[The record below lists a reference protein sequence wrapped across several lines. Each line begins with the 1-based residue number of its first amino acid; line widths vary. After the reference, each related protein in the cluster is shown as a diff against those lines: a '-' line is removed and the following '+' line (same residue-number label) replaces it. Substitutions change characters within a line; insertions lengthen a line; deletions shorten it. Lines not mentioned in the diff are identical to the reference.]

1 MKPEKTEKKPFGK
14 TLLLFVGFLAVC
26 LAAGFLT
33 GFGMAEAVNR
43 GFDPLAWVR
52 AVEPFVGQIAFGLY
66 ILTFAVQLIWGFGA
80 LQAGKRLFRSWN
92 GEEEEGVRKA
102 ESAADRCV
110 EVTNV
115 CMVVELFLFALYTAG
130 MRTTPVGVDVGMFV
144 LFFGSFGILIWQQR
158 SAVELC
164 KKINPEKRGEMLD
177 FHFQKEWND
186 SLDEAEREMMGKA
199 AVKAMRAVGTVCMI
213 LWVLSIIGI
222 LFLDLSVVPA
232 LFVTVIWLTMI
243 ITLQR
248 SARKM
253 EYGKS

>member
-1 MKPEKTEKKPFGK
+1 MKPEKTGKKTFGK
-14 TLLLFVGFLAVC
+14 TLLLFLGVLAVC
-26 LAAGFLT
+26 MAAGFLV
-33 GFGMAEAVNR
+33 GFGMAEAVDR

-66 ILTFAVQLIWGFGA
+66 ILTFGVQLIGGFGA
-80 LQAGKRLFRSWN
+80 LQEGKRLFRSWN
-92 GEEEEGVRKA
+92 GEEEEGIRKA

-110 EVTNV
+110 EITNI

-130 MRTTPVGVDVGMFV
+130 MKTTPVGVDVGMFL
-144 LFFGSFGILIWQQR
+144 LFFGSLGILIWQQR
-158 SAVELC
+158 SVVELC
-164 KKINPEKRGEMLD
+164 KKMNPEKRGEVLD

-186 SLDEAEREMMGKA
+186 SLDEAEKEMLGKA
-199 AVKAMRAVGTVCMI
+199 AARAVRAAGTVCMV
-213 LWVLSIIGI
+213 LWVLSVIGI

-243 ITLQR
+243 VTLQR

-253 EYGKS
+253 EYGRS